1 MRILPQEDGQ
11 CTESPNFP
19 LPLFAA
25 RERHKGYQF
34 RANSAVKAFGLLC
47 AGRVELVKLSWSV
60 SRCKLRGR
68 GSVTFVVYAQFDL
81 DAGENLLIIRYTLYF
96 YSLTQKQRTLMLQ
109 PSQQTISYIAFRIQ
123 TIQLMAKNSAPK
135 FDVVILHGV
144 SAKRLPIEGLEDG
157 LVDFQPSEDNG
168 SVMLWSSLS

>member
-25 RERHKGYQF
+25 RERHKGYQC

-47 AGRVELVKLSWSV
+47 AGRVELVKLSWI
-60 SRCKLRGR
+60 
-68 GSVTFVVYAQFDL
+68 TFVVYAQFDL